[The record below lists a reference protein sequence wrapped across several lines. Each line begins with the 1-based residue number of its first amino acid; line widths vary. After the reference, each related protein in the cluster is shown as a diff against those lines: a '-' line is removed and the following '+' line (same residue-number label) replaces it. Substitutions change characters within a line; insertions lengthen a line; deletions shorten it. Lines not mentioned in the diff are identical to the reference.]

1 MESRTQA
8 LTTKAFAEMVA
19 GRRKQIAG
27 LVPKHV
33 DAERMLRLTV
43 SAFQSTPKLSA
54 CVPITILSSIVHAA
68 QLGLEFNTPM
78 GHAYLVPFYNRR
90 AKCMQCQL
98 IVGYKGLLDLAYRS
112 GTIDAVKA
120 NLVHAN
126 DEFDLDYGREPF
138 MTHKPELKGDP
149 GPWYAAYGMI
159 RHTNGLWVPPTV
171 MRRDEIEKVKAMSSS
186 KDKDGNIIGP
196 WLDHYDAM
204 ALKTVI
210 KRALK
215 AEHLSVDFHRAAG
228 LDDQADTHTGQEQIV
243 EAGAFD
249 GSEID
254 PADLNDGSDAQLE
267 EGSPQRLE
275 EVKQQRLIEGQRRL
289 AATQAETR
297 KPITT
302 GKFAYLAEFQDLKK
316 LVGEKVYRGSLGVN
330 GYEKSDQIPADKRLA
345 VLTLMRKELG
355 VKVEA
360 PAEEEVPF

>member
-1 MESRTQA
+1 MMESRTQS

-149 GPWYAAYGMI
+149 GDWYAAYGMI
-159 RHTNGLWVPPTV
+159 RHANGLWVPPTV

-186 KDKDGNIIGP
+186 KDKEGNVIGP
-196 WLDHYDAM
+196 WVDHFDAM

-228 LDDQADTHTGQEQIV
+228 LDDQAETHMGQEQV
-243 EAGAFD
+243 VDAGAFD

-267 EGSPQRLE
+267 EGSKEKLE
-275 EVKQQRLIEGQRRL
+275 EVKQQRLIEGAERVE
-289 AATQAETR
+289 QARQGASTV
-297 KPITT
+297 TT
-302 GKFAYLAEFQDLKK
+302 GKYAYLKEFQAVKQA
-316 LVGEKVYRGSLGVN
+316 VGEAAYRGSLGLN
-330 GYEKSDQIPADKRLA
+330 GYEKSDQIPVDKRLT
-345 VLTLMRKELG
+345 VLALMRKELRT
-355 VKVEA
+355 EA
-360 PAEEEVPF
+360 GAPSGDEF